1 VKVQRSHY
9 EFEGLPLADVDAGTN
24 ILVTGPVL
32 GGVRDLVLRMLVR
45 RRPDEG
51 VLFLAADTSGPE
63 TLRAYES
70 VGGTVDPTRVG
81 VVDCTEEGADDPG
94 NNIHSV
100 SSPSDLT
107 GVGIEFSSL
116 YESLHANGARQVRTA
131 VYTLSPFIL
140 YASTKPVYRFLH
152 TLTGRI
158 RAADG
163 LGVCAIDP
171 DTVERETFSS
181 LAQAFDARLELR
193 NEDSEVAIR
202 TRGLPDQPEGWQS
215 LDGLGE

>member
-9 EFEGLPLADVDAGTN
+9 EFEGLPLADVDPGTN

-51 VLFLAADTSGPE
+51 VVFLAADTSGPE

-70 VGGTVDPTRVG
+70 VGGTVDPACVG
-81 VVDCTEEGADDPG
+81 VVDCTEEGTDDPG

-116 YESLHANGARQVRTA
+116 YESLHANDARQVRTA

-202 TRGLPDQPEGWQS
+202 TQGLPDQPEGWQS